1 MRTLLVIAAAMLG
14 VWALAS
20 FAHPFDQQLADL
32 VFEPQ
37 TASWPVDHEAGW
49 LRTTFYDGPKL
60 LLVIFGLALLLAV
73 LFPRLHGAQRVQK
86 AKLRFLFLCMVL
98 VPAATG
104 IVKSVSGVSCPYAIQ
119 RYGGHMPDENSAF
132 SVAGFANLQRSDGC
146 WPSGHVS
153 GAFALLGL
161 VLLPIPRRRL
171 VTTAILLAGFSMG
184 AYQVARGAHYASHIV
199 VSLCIA
205 IIVIALLQRLLLKPV
220 ASRRLF
226 SLRARNAGLRKAT
239 PLVQLGQG
247 QNSIRMPVAGNSGNQ

>member
-1 MRTLLVIAAAMLG
+1 MRTLLVIGAATLS

-20 FAHPFDQQLADL
+20 FAHPFDLQVADL

-37 TASWPVDHEAGW
+37 TASWPVAHEAGW
-49 LRTTFYDGPKL
+49 LRASFYDGPKL

-73 LFPRLHGAQRVQK
+73 LSPRLLGAQPLPK
-86 AKLRFLFLCMVL
+86 ATLRFLFLCMLL
-98 VPAATG
+98 VPAVTG
-104 IVKSVSGVSCPYAIQ
+104 LVKSASGVSCPYAIE
-119 RYGGHMPDENSAF
+119 RFGGLMPDANSAF
-132 SVAGFANLQRSDGC
+132 SVAGFANSQRSDGC

-171 VTTAILLAGFSMG
+171 VTTAILFAGFSMG
-184 AYQVARGAHYASHIV
+184 AYQVARGAHFVSHIA

-220 ASRRLF
+220 ESRRVF
-226 SLRARNAGLRKAT
+226 SLRARNAGLRRAT

-247 QNSIRMPVAGNSGNQ
+247 QNSIRMPVAGKSGNQ